1 LEAVSGEDNGERDGR
16 MRRSG
21 QAGSGQARSARVKTA
36 VLISVFGL
44 LVLGAGEL
52 VSGREGLVVAAV
64 VLLVVL
70 GYAYYSAD
78 TLALRAMQAQPIGE
92 AGAPV
97 LYRIVRELSYEARQ
111 PMPRIY
117 VSPTE
122 SPNAFA
128 AGRDP
133 RNASV
138 CCTVGLL
145 RTLDEHELRAVIAH
159 ELAHVYNRDVLVS
172 CVAGA
177 LAGAVVGSASLL
189 WLLPGIDG
197 GDDDEGWAEL
207 LAAVLLGPL
216 AAVLV
221 RSAVSRSREHQADAC
236 AARLTG
242 DPLSLATALRK
253 LDEGARRTP
262 LRGGPGL
269 AGIGHLMIVNPHLG
283 AAGKPGRIGQLC
295 STHPPVDERIARL
308 ERLAGVRT
316 RAGAEQAD

>member
-1 LEAVSGEDNGERDGR
+1 MQRTGHV
-16 MRRSG
+16 
-21 QAGSGQARSARVKTA
+21 RSARVKTA
-36 VLISVFGL
+36 VLISVFGVL
-44 LVLGAGEL
+44 ILGAGEL
-52 VSGREGLVVAAV
+52 LCGSEGLVVAAV

-78 TLALRAMQAQPIGE
+78 TLALRAMNAQPIGE

-97 LYRIVRELSYEARQ
+97 LYRIVRELSYEARR

-133 RNASV
+133 RTASV

-145 RTLDEHELRAVIAH
+145 RILDEHELRAVIAH

-172 CVAGA
+172 SVAGA
-177 LAGAVVGSASLL
+177 LAGAVMWSASLL

-197 GDDDEGWAEL
+197 GGGEDDEGWADL
-207 LAAVLLGPL
+207 IAAVLLGPL
-216 AAVLV
+216 AAMLV
-221 RSAVSRSREHQADAC
+221 RSAVSRSREYHADAC
-236 AARLTG
+236 ASRLTG

-253 LDEGARRTP
+253 IDAGSRRTP
-262 LRGGPGL
+262 LRGGPGM
-269 AGIGHLMIVNPHLG
+269 AGIGHLMIVNPF
-283 AAGKPGRIGQLC
+283 AGCEEKSGWVSRLY
-295 STHPPVDERIARL
+295 STHPPLRERVARL
-308 ERLAGVRT
+308 ERLAGIKDP
-316 RAGAEQAD
+316 AADRVGE

>member
-1 LEAVSGEDNGERDGR
+1 MRHSGH
-16 MRRSG
+16 
-21 QAGSGQARSARVKTA
+21 ARSARAKTA

-52 VSGREGLVVAAV
+52 LSGREGLVVAAV

-97 LYRIVRELSYEARQ
+97 LYRIVRELSYEARR

-122 SPNAFA
+122 CPNAFA

-133 RNASV
+133 RSASV

-145 RTLDEHELRAVIAH
+145 RTLDENELRAVIAH

-172 CVAGA
+172 SVAGA

-197 GDDDEGWAEL
+197 GDDDEGWAAL

-216 AAVLV
+216 AALLV
-221 RSAVSRSREHQADAC
+221 RSAVSRNREYQADAC

-253 LDEGARRTP
+253 LEAGVRRTP
-262 LRGGPGL
+262 LRPGRGL
-269 AGIGHLMIVNPHLG
+269 AGIGHLMIVNPFLG
-283 AAGKPGRIGQLC
+283 GKSKPGRLDQLC
-295 STHPPVDERIARL
+295 STHPPVCERIDRL
-308 ERLAGVRT
+308 EHLAGLRT
-316 RAGAEQAD
+316 HAGAGQTD

>member
-1 LEAVSGEDNGERDGR
+1 
-16 MRRSG
+16 MRRMG
-21 QAGSGQARSARVKTA
+21 HVRSARVKTA
-36 VLISVFGL
+36 VLISVFGV

-52 VSGREGLVVAAV
+52 FGGSEGVVLAAV
-64 VLLVVL
+64 VLVVVL

-78 TLALRAMQAQPIGE
+78 TLALRAMHAQPIGE
-92 AGAPV
+92 AAAPV
-97 LYRIVRELSYEARQ
+97 LYRIVRELSYEARR

-172 CVAGA
+172 SVAGA
-177 LAGAVVGSASLL
+177 LAAVVMWSASLL
-189 WLLPGIDG
+189 WLLPGLDDG
-197 GDDDEGWAEL
+197 GDDDEGIGGL
-207 LAAVLLGPL
+207 IAAVLLGPL
-216 AAVLV
+216 AAILV
-221 RSAVSRSREHQADAC
+221 RSAVSRSREYQADAC

-253 LDEGARRTP
+253 IDAGARRNP
-262 LRGGPGL
+262 LKAGAGM
-269 AGIGHLMIVNPHLG
+269 AGIGHLMIVNPFAG
-283 AAGKPGRIGQLC
+283 AEERTHWASRLC
-295 STHPPVDERIARL
+295 STHPPLPERVARL
-308 ERLAGVRT
+308 ERLAGIRGADGT
-316 RAGAEQAD
+316 GAADRASE

>member
-1 LEAVSGEDNGERDGR
+1 
-16 MRRSG
+16 MRRTG
-21 QAGSGQARSARVKTA
+21 HAGSARVRTA
-36 VLISVFGL
+36 ALISVFGSL
-44 LVLGAGEL
+44 ILGVGAL

-78 TLALRAMQAQPIGE
+78 TLALRAMNAQPIGE
-92 AGAPV
+92 AGVPV
-97 LYRIVRELSYEARQ
+97 LYRIVRELSYEARR

-133 RNASV
+133 RSAAV

-159 ELAHVYNRDVLVS
+159 ELTHVYNRDVLVS
-172 CVAGA
+172 SVAGA
-177 LAGAVVGSASLL
+177 LAGAVTGAAGLL

-197 GDDDEGWAEL
+197 DDDEGWAEL
-207 LAAVLLGPL
+207 IGAVLLGPL

-221 RSAVSRSREHQADAC
+221 RTAVSRSREYQADAG

-253 LDEGARRTP
+253 LEAGVRRTP

-269 AGIGHLMIVNPHLG
+269 AGIGHLMVVDPFHG
-283 AAGKPGRIGQLC
+283 GQSRQGRLARLC
-295 STHPPVDERIARL
+295 STHPPVHERIDRL
-308 ERLAGVRT
+308 ERLAGLKSAAQRP
-316 RAGAEQAD
+316 E

>member
-1 LEAVSGEDNGERDGR
+1 
-16 MRRSG
+16 MRRTVNL
-21 QAGSGQARSARVKTA
+21 RSARVRTA
-36 VLISVFGL
+36 MLISAFGV
-44 LVLGAGEL
+44 LVLVAGDL
-52 VSGREGLVVAAV
+52 IGGREGLVLATV

-78 TLALRAMQAQPIGE
+78 TLALRAMNAQPIGE

-97 LYRIVRELSYEARQ
+97 LYRIVRELSYEARR

-133 RNASV
+133 RTASV

-172 CVAGA
+172 SIAGA
-177 LAGAVVGSASLL
+177 LAAVVMWSASLL
-189 WLLPGIDG
+189 WLLPGLDDG
-197 GDDDEGWAEL
+197 GDDDEG
-207 LAAVLLGPL
+207 LAGLIGAVLLGPL
-216 AAVLV
+216 AAILV
-221 RSAVSRSREHQADAC
+221 RSAVSRSREYHADAC
-236 AARLTG
+236 ASRLTG

-253 LDEGARRTP
+253 IDAGARRNP

-269 AGIGHLMIVNPHLG
+269 AGIGHLMIVNPFVG
-283 AAGKPGRIGQLC
+283 DSGRPGWAGRLC
-295 STHPPVDERIARL
+295 ATHPPVHERVARL
-308 ERLAGVRT
+308 ERLAGLRDT
-316 RAGAEQAD
+316 AADRAE

>member
-1 LEAVSGEDNGERDGR
+1 
-16 MRRSG
+16 
-21 QAGSGQARSARVKTA
+21 VKTL

-44 LVLGAGEL
+44 VVLGVGEL
-52 VSGREGLVVAAV
+52 VSGSEGLVVAAV

-92 AGAPV
+92 AGAPA
-97 LYRIVRELSYEARQ
+97 LYRIVRELSFEARR

-133 RNASV
+133 RSATV

-159 ELAHVYNRDVLVS
+159 ELAHVYNRDVLLS
-172 CVAGA
+172 SVAGA
-177 LAGAVVGSASLL
+177 LAGAVTGAASLL

-197 GDDDEGWAEL
+197 GGDEDDGVAAL
-207 LAAVLLGPL
+207 VSAVLLAPL
-216 AAVLV
+216 AALLV
-221 RSAVSRSREHQADAC
+221 RSAVGRSREYHADAC

-253 LDEGARRTP
+253 LDAGVRRTP

-269 AGIGHLMIVNPHLG
+269 AGIGHLMIVDPF
-283 AAGKPGRIGQLC
+283 AGGEARPGRFARLC
-295 STHPPVDERIARL
+295 STHPALPARIERL
-308 ERLAGVRT
+308 EHLAGLR
-316 RAGAEQAD
+316 RAAGTGPSE

>member
-1 LEAVSGEDNGERDGR
+1 
-16 MRRSG
+16 MRG
-21 QAGSGQARSARVKTA
+21 TGSTGSARAKTA
-36 VLISVFGL
+36 VLISAFSL
-44 LVLGAGEL
+44 FALGTGEL
-52 VSGREGLVVAAV
+52 AGGREGLVVAVV
-64 VLLVVL
+64 VLGVVL
-70 GYAYYSAD
+70 GYAYHNAD
-78 TLALRAMQAQPIGE
+78 TLALRTMHAQPIGE

-97 LYRIVRELSYEARQ
+97 LYRIVRELSYQARR

-133 RNASV
+133 RNAAV

-172 CVAGA
+172 SVAGA
-177 LAGAVVGSASLL
+177 LAGALVWSASLL
-189 WLLPGIDG
+189 WLLPGLG
-197 GDDDEGWAEL
+197 GSEDDEGWADL
-207 LAAVLLGPL
+207 LVTFLLGPM

-221 RSAVSRSREHQADAC
+221 RTAVGRSREYRADAG

-253 LDEGARRTP
+253 LEAGVRAHP
-262 LRGGPGL
+262 LRGGPGPL
-269 AGIGHLMIVNPHLG
+269 TGIGHLMIVHPFG
-283 AAGKPGRIGQLC
+283 DGRNRGGIRGLC
-295 STHPPVDERIARL
+295 STHPPVAERIARL
-308 ERLAGVRT
+308 EHLAGIRT
-316 RAGAEQAD
+316 RVQK

>member
-1 LEAVSGEDNGERDGR
+1 

-21 QAGSGQARSARVKTA
+21 LVSSARAKTT
-36 VLISVFGL
+36 VLISVFS
-44 LVLGAGEL
+44 LVALGTGEL
-52 VSGREGLVVAAV
+52 AGGREGLVVAVV
-64 VLLVVL
+64 VLVVVL
-70 GYAYYSAD
+70 GYAYHNAD
-78 TLALRAMQAQPIGE
+78 TLPLRTMHAQPIGE

-97 LYRIVRELSYEARQ
+97 LYRIVRELSHEARR

-128 AGRDP
+128 TGRDP

-159 ELAHVYNRDVLVS
+159 ELAHVYNRDMLVS
-172 CVAGA
+172 SVAGA
-177 LAGAVVGSASLL
+177 LAGALVWSASLL
-189 WLLPGIDG
+189 WLLPGLG
-197 GDDDEGWAEL
+197 GSEDDEGWADL
-207 LAAVLLGPL
+207 LVSFLLGPL

-221 RSAVSRSREHQADAC
+221 RTAVGRSREFRADAC

-253 LDEGARRTP
+253 LDAGVRANP
-262 LRGGPGL
+262 LRGGPGPL
-269 AGIGHLMIVNPHLG
+269 AGIGHLMIVHPFGDDG
-283 AAGKPGRIGQLC
+283 APAGPDGDGHAQRQSQGGLLHRLC
-295 STHPPVDERIARL
+295 SSHPPVSERIARL
-308 ERLAGVRT
+308 EQLAGIRSRV
-316 RAGAEQAD
+316 EK

>member
-1 LEAVSGEDNGERDGR
+1 
-16 MRRSG
+16 MRRTG
-21 QAGSGQARSARVKTA
+21 HARSARVKTA
-36 VLISVFGL
+36 ALISVFGS
-44 LVLGAGEL
+44 LVLGTGAL

-70 GYAYYSAD
+70 GYAYHSAD
-78 TLALRAMQAQPIGE
+78 TLALRAMNAQPIGE

-97 LYRIVRELSYEARQ
+97 LYRIVRELSYEARR

-133 RNASV
+133 RSASV

-172 CVAGA
+172 SVAGA
-177 LAGAVVGSASLL
+177 LAGAVTGAAGLL

-197 GDDDEGWAEL
+197 GGDDDEGWAEL
-207 LAAVLLGPL
+207 IGAVLLAPL

-221 RSAVSRSREHQADAC
+221 RTAVSRSREYQADAS

-253 LDEGARRTP
+253 LEAGARRTP

-269 AGIGHLMIVNPHLG
+269 AGIGHLMIVEPFHDG
-283 AAGKPGRIGQLC
+283 QSRPGRVARLC
-295 STHPPVDERIARL
+295 STHPPVHERIDRL
-308 ERLAGVRT
+308 ERLAGVKSP
-316 RAGAEQAD
+316 AQQPE

>member
-1 LEAVSGEDNGERDGR
+1 
-16 MRRSG
+16 MRRTG
-21 QAGSGQARSARVKTA
+21 HVRSARVKTA
-36 VLISVFGL
+36 VLISVFGIF
-44 LVLGAGEL
+44 VLGAGEL
-52 VSGREGLVVAAV
+52 LAGREGVVLAAV

-78 TLALRAMQAQPIGE
+78 TLALRAMKAQPIGE

-97 LYRIVRELSYEARQ
+97 LYRIVRELSYEARR

-145 RTLDEHELRAVIAH
+145 RILDEHELRAVIAH

-172 CVAGA
+172 SVAGA
-177 LAGAVVGSASLL
+177 LAGAVMWSASLL

-197 GDDDEGWAEL
+197 GGDDDEGWADL
-207 LAAVLLGPL
+207 IAAVLLGPL

-221 RSAVSRSREHQADAC
+221 RSAVSRSREYHADAC

-253 LDEGARRTP
+253 IDAGVRRNP

-269 AGIGHLMIVNPHLG
+269 AGIGHLMIVNPFLG
-283 AAGKPGRIGQLC
+283 GEDKGSWASQLC
-295 STHPPVDERIARL
+295 STHPPVPERIARL
-308 ERLAGVRT
+308 ERLAGIKDPAAD
-316 RAGAEQAD
+316 RAGE

>member
-1 LEAVSGEDNGERDGR
+1 
-16 MRRSG
+16 MRRTVNL
-21 QAGSGQARSARVKTA
+21 RSARARTA
-36 VLISVFGL
+36 VLISVFGV
-44 LVLGAGEL
+44 LVLVAGDL
-52 VSGREGLVVAAV
+52 LGGREGLVLATV

-78 TLALRAMQAQPIGE
+78 TLALRAMNAQPIGE

-97 LYRIVRELSYEARQ
+97 LYKIVRELSYEARR

-133 RNASV
+133 RTASV

-145 RTLDEHELRAVIAH
+145 RTLDEHELRAVVAH

-172 CVAGA
+172 SVAGA
-177 LAGAVVGSASLL
+177 LAAVVMWSASLL
-189 WLLPGIDG
+189 WLLPGLDDG
-197 GDDDEGWAEL
+197 GEDDEGL
-207 LAAVLLGPL
+207 TGLIGAVLLGPL
-216 AAVLV
+216 AAILV
-221 RSAVSRSREHQADAC
+221 RSAVSRSREYHADAS

-253 LDEGARRTP
+253 IEAGSRRTP
-262 LRGGPGL
+262 LRGGPGM
-269 AGIGHLMIVNPHLG
+269 AGIGHLMIVNPF
-283 AAGKPGRIGQLC
+283 AGGTEPSGWAGRLC
-295 STHPPVDERIARL
+295 ATHPPVPERVARL
-308 ERLAGVRT
+308 ERLAGIKDPAAD
-316 RAGAEQAD
+316 RAE

>member
-1 LEAVSGEDNGERDGR
+1 
-16 MRRSG
+16 MRRTG
-21 QAGSGQARSARVKTA
+21 HARSARVKTA
-36 VLISVFGL
+36 ALISVFGS
-44 LVLGAGEL
+44 LVLGTGAL

-78 TLALRAMQAQPIGE
+78 TLALRAMNAQPIGE

-97 LYRIVRELSYEARQ
+97 LYRIVRELSYEARR

-133 RNASV
+133 RSASV

-159 ELAHVYNRDVLVS
+159 ELAHIRNRDVLLS
-172 CVAGA
+172 SVAGA
-177 LAGAVVGSASLL
+177 LAGALVWSASLL
-189 WLLPGIDG
+189 WLLPGLG
-197 GDDDEGWAEL
+197 GSEDDEGWADL
-207 LAAVLLGPL
+207 LVSFLLGPL
-216 AAVLV
+216 AAMLV
-221 RSAVSRSREHQADAC
+221 RTAVGRSREFHADAS

-253 LDEGARRTP
+253 LDAGARAHP
-262 LRGGPGL
+262 LRGGPGPL
-269 AGIGHLMIVNPHLG
+269 TGIGHLMIVHPFGEDGSHGGL
-283 AAGKPGRIGQLC
+283 RRLC
-295 STHPPVDERIARL
+295 STHPPVAERIARL
-308 ERLAGVRT
+308 EHLAGVRT
-316 RAGAEQAD
+316 RVQK

>member
-1 LEAVSGEDNGERDGR
+1 
-16 MRRSG
+16 MRRTG
-21 QAGSGQARSARVKTA
+21 HVRSARVKTA
-36 VLISVFGL
+36 VLISVFGV

-52 VSGREGLVVAAV
+52 LGGSEGLVLASV
-64 VLLVVL
+64 VLIVVL

-97 LYRIVRELSYEARQ
+97 LYRIVRELSYEARR

-133 RNASV
+133 RSASV

-172 CVAGA
+172 SVAGA
-177 LAGAVVGSASLL
+177 LAGAVMWSASLL
-189 WLLPGIDG
+189 WLLPGLDDG
-197 GDDDEGWAEL
+197 GDDDEGIGGL
-207 LAAVLLGPL
+207 IAAVLLGPL
-216 AAVLV
+216 AALLV
-221 RSAVSRSREHQADAC
+221 RSAVSRSREYHADAC

-253 LDEGARRTP
+253 IDAGTRRTP
-262 LRGGPGL
+262 LRGGAGM
-269 AGIGHLMIVNPHLG
+269 AGIGHLMIVNPFASARERPHW
-283 AAGKPGRIGQLC
+283 ASQLC
-295 STHPPVDERIARL
+295 STHPPLHERVARL
-308 ERLAGVRT
+308 ERLAGIQGQSQAT
-316 RAGAEQAD
+316 DRATD

>member
-1 LEAVSGEDNGERDGR
+1 
-16 MRRSG
+16 M
-21 QAGSGQARSARVKTA
+21 
-36 VLISVFGL
+36 LISVFGVVV
-44 LVLGAGEL
+44 LVAGEML
-52 VSGREGLVVAAV
+52 GGREGIVVATV

-78 TLALRAMQAQPIGE
+78 TLALRAMNAQPIGE

-97 LYRIVRELSYEARQ
+97 LYKIVRELSYEARR

-133 RNASV
+133 RTASV

-172 CVAGA
+172 SVAGS
-177 LAGAVVGSASLL
+177 LAAVVMWSASLL
-189 WLLPGIDG
+189 WLLPGLDDG
-197 GDDDEGWAEL
+197 GDEDEGL
-207 LAAVLLGPL
+207 TGLIGAVLLGPL
-216 AAVLV
+216 SAILV
-221 RSAVSRSREHQADAC
+221 RSAVSRSREYQADAC

-242 DPLSLATALRK
+242 DPLSLATALK
-253 LDEGARRTP
+253 KIDAGARRNP
-262 LRGGPGL
+262 LRGGPGM
-269 AGIGHLMIVNPHLG
+269 AGIGHLMIVNPF
-283 AAGKPGRIGQLC
+283 AGEAERPGWAGRLC
-295 STHPPVDERIARL
+295 ATHPPVPERIARL
-308 ERLAGVRT
+308 EQLAGIRDAAAE
-316 RAGAEQAD
+316 RADRPSAD

>member
-1 LEAVSGEDNGERDGR
+1 
-16 MRRSG
+16 MRRTG
-21 QAGSGQARSARVKTA
+21 HVRSARVKTA
-36 VLISVFGL
+36 VLISVFGV

-52 VSGREGLVVAAV
+52 LCGSEGLVVAAV

-78 TLALRAMQAQPIGE
+78 TLALRAMNAQPIGE

-97 LYRIVRELSYEARQ
+97 LYRIVRELSYEARR

-133 RNASV
+133 RSASV

-145 RTLDEHELRAVIAH
+145 RILDEHELRAVIAH

-172 CVAGA
+172 SVAGA
-177 LAGAVVGSASLL
+177 LAGAVMWSASLL

-197 GDDDEGWAEL
+197 GGGGRRGLGRPDRRR
-207 LAAVLLGPL
+207 AA
-216 AAVLV
+216 
-221 RSAVSRSREHQADAC
+221 RSAGRGAGAQRRRPLPRVPRGRLRRPADRGPALAGHGPAQDRRGRAPQP
-236 AARLTG
+236 AARRPG
-242 DPLSLATALRK
+242 PGRNRPPDDRQ
-253 LDEGARRTP
+253 P
-262 LRGGPGL
+262 LRGRED
-269 AGIGHLMIVNPHLG
+269 
-283 AAGKPGRIGQLC
+283 KPSWVSQLC
-295 STHPPVDERIARL
+295 STHPPVHERVARL
-308 ERLAGVRT
+308 ERLAGIKDQAAD
-316 RAGAEQAD
+316 RAGE

>member
-1 LEAVSGEDNGERDGR
+1 
-16 MRRSG
+16 MRRTG
-21 QAGSGQARSARVKTA
+21 RAGSARAKTA
-36 VLISVFGL
+36 VLISVFG
-44 LVLGAGEL
+44 VLALGTGEL
-52 VSGREGLVVAAV
+52 AAGREGLVVAVV
-64 VLLVVL
+64 VLVVVI
-70 GYAYYSAD
+70 GYAYHNAD
-78 TLALRAMQAQPIGE
+78 TLALRTMHAQPIGE

-97 LYRIVRELSYEARQ
+97 LYRIVRELSYQARR

-172 CVAGA
+172 SVAGA
-177 LAGAVVGSASLL
+177 LAGALVWSASLL
-189 WLLPGIDG
+189 WLLPGLG
-197 GDDDEGWAEL
+197 GSEDDEGWADL
-207 LAAVLLGPL
+207 LATFLLGPM

-221 RSAVSRSREHQADAC
+221 RAAVGRSREYRADAC

-253 LDEGARRTP
+253 LEAGVQANP
-262 LRGGPGL
+262 LRGGPGPL
-269 AGIGHLMIVNPHLG
+269 AGIGHLMIVHPFRQQ
-283 AAGKPGRIGQLC
+283 KGRVSRLRRLC
-295 STHPPVDERIARL
+295 STHPPVTERIARL
-308 ERLAGVRT
+308 EHLAGIRT
-316 RAGAEQAD
+316 RVEK

>member
-1 LEAVSGEDNGERDGR
+1 
-16 MRRSG
+16 MRHT
-21 QAGSGQARSARVKTA
+21 GQARSARVKTVA
-36 VLISVFGL
+36 LISVFGL
-44 LVLGAGEL
+44 AVLAVGEL
-52 VSGREGLVVAAV
+52 VSGREGLVVATV
-64 VLLVVL
+64 VLVVVL
-70 GYAYYSAD
+70 GYAYHSAD
-78 TLALRAMQAQPIGE
+78 TLALRAMNAQPIGE

-97 LYRIVRELSYEARQ
+97 LYRIVRELSYEARR

-172 CVAGA
+172 SVAGA
-177 LAGAVVGSASLL
+177 LAGAVMWSASLL
-189 WLLPGIDG
+189 WLLPGLDGG
-197 GDDDEGWAEL
+197 GDDDEGWADL
-207 LAAVLLGPL
+207 IAAVLLGPL

-221 RSAVSRSREHQADAC
+221 RSAVSRSREYQADAC

-253 LDEGARRTP
+253 LEAGVRRTP
-262 LRGGPGL
+262 LRGGRESPGL
-269 AGIGHLMIVNPHLG
+269 AGIGHLMIVNPFADG
-283 AAGKPGRIGQLC
+283 SGRQSWAARLC
-295 STHPPVDERIARL
+295 STHPPVAERVARL
-308 ERLAGVRT
+308 EQLAGLKSP
-316 RAGAEQAD
+316 AEQRD

>member
-1 LEAVSGEDNGERDGR
+1 
-16 MRRSG
+16 MRRTG
-21 QAGSGQARSARVKTA
+21 HVRSARVKTA
-36 VLISVFGL
+36 VLISVFGV

-52 VSGREGLVVAAV
+52 LCGSEGLVVASV

-78 TLALRAMQAQPIGE
+78 TLALRAMNAQPIGE

-97 LYRIVRELSYEARQ
+97 LYRIVRELSYEARR

-133 RNASV
+133 RSASV

-145 RTLDEHELRAVIAH
+145 RILDEHELRAVIAH

-172 CVAGA
+172 SVAGA
-177 LAGAVVGSASLL
+177 LAGAVMWSASLL

-197 GDDDEGWAEL
+197 GDDDEGWADL
-207 LAAVLLGPL
+207 IAAVLLGPL

-221 RSAVSRSREHQADAC
+221 RSAVSRSREYQADAS

-253 LDEGARRTP
+253 IDAGVRRNP

-269 AGIGHLMIVNPHLG
+269 AGIGHLMIVNPFAGG
-283 AAGKPGRIGQLC
+283 AEKGNWAGQIF
-295 STHPPVDERIARL
+295 STHPPVCERVARL
-308 ERLAGVRT
+308 ERLAGIKDKAAE
-316 RAGAEQAD
+316 RAGE

>member
-1 LEAVSGEDNGERDGR
+1 
-16 MRRSG
+16 MRRTG
-21 QAGSGQARSARVKTA
+21 HVRSARVKTA
-36 VLISVFGL
+36 VLISVFGVL
-44 LVLGAGEL
+44 ILGAGEL
-52 VSGREGLVVAAV
+52 LGGSEGLVLASV

-78 TLALRAMQAQPIGE
+78 TLALRAMNAQPIGE

-97 LYRIVRELSYEARQ
+97 LYRIVRELSYEARR

-145 RTLDEHELRAVIAH
+145 RILDEHELRAVIAH

-172 CVAGA
+172 SVAGA
-177 LAGAVVGSASLL
+177 LAGAVMWSASLL

-197 GDDDEGWAEL
+197 GGEDDEGWADL
-207 LAAVLLGPL
+207 IAAVLLGPL
-216 AAVLV
+216 AAMLV
-221 RSAVSRSREHQADAC
+221 RSAVGRSREYHADAY
-236 AARLTG
+236 ASRLTG

-253 LDEGARRTP
+253 IDAGVRRNP

-269 AGIGHLMIVNPHLG
+269 AGIGHLMIVNPF
-283 AAGKPGRIGQLC
+283 AGGEQKLSWIGQLC
-295 STHPPVDERIARL
+295 STHPPVRERVARL
-308 ERLAGVRT
+308 ERLAGIRDHVAD
-316 RAGAEQAD
+316 RAGD

>member
-1 LEAVSGEDNGERDGR
+1 
-16 MRRSG
+16 MH
-21 QAGSGQARSARVKTA
+21 
-36 VLISVFGL
+36 
-44 LVLGAGEL
+44 
-52 VSGREGLVVAAV
+52 
-64 VLLVVL
+64 
-70 GYAYYSAD
+70 
-78 TLALRAMQAQPIGE
+78 AQPIGE

-97 LYRIVRELSYEARQ
+97 LYRIVRELSYQARR

-172 CVAGA
+172 SVAGA
-177 LAGAVVGSASLL
+177 LAGALVWSASLL
-189 WLLPGIDG
+189 WLLPGLG
-197 GDDDEGWAEL
+197 GSEDDEGWADL
-207 LAAVLLGPL
+207 LVAFLLGPM

-221 RSAVSRSREHQADAC
+221 RTAVGRSREYQADAC

-253 LDEGARRTP
+253 LEAGVRANP
-262 LRGGPGL
+262 LRGAPGPL
-269 AGIGHLMIVNPHLG
+269 AGIGHLMIVHPFGAEKG
-283 AAGKPGRIGQLC
+283 AAGGLRGLC
-295 STHPPVDERIARL
+295 STHPPVAERIARL
-308 ERLAGVRT
+308 EHLAGIRT
-316 RAGAEQAD
+316 RAQK

>member
-1 LEAVSGEDNGERDGR
+1 
-16 MRRSG
+16 MRHTG
-21 QAGSGQARSARVKTA
+21 HARSARAKTA
-36 VLISVFGL
+36 VLVSVFGL

-52 VSGREGLVVAAV
+52 MCGREGLVVAAV

-70 GYAYYSAD
+70 GYAYSSAD
-78 TLALRAMQAQPIGE
+78 TLALRAMRAQPIGE

-97 LYRIVRELSYEARQ
+97 LYRIVRELSYEARR

-133 RNASV
+133 RNAAV

-172 CVAGA
+172 SVAGA
-177 LAGAVVGSASLL
+177 LAGAVMGASSLL
-189 WLLPGIDG
+189 WLLPGLDG
-197 GDDDEGWAEL
+197 GDDDEGWADL
-207 LAAVLLGPL
+207 LAAMVLGPL
-216 AAVLV
+216 AAMLV
-221 RSAVSRSREHQADAC
+221 RSAVSRSREYQADAC

-253 LDEGARRTP
+253 LEAGVRRTP

-269 AGIGHLMIVNPHLG
+269 AGIGHLMIVNPFLG
-283 AAGKPGRIGQLC
+283 ADGAPGRFGQLC
-295 STHPPVDERIARL
+295 STHPPVDERIDRL
-308 ERLAGVRT
+308 ERLAGL
-316 RAGAEQAD
+316 RAPADAE

>member
-1 LEAVSGEDNGERDGR
+1 
-16 MRRSG
+16 MRRTG
-21 QAGSGQARSARVKTA
+21 HVRSARVKTA
-36 VLISVFGL
+36 VLISLFGV

-52 VSGREGLVVAAV
+52 CAGSEGLVVATV

-78 TLALRAMQAQPIGE
+78 TLALRAMKAQPIGE
-92 AGAPV
+92 AGAPT
-97 LYRIVRELSYEARQ
+97 LYRIVRELSYEARR

-133 RNASV
+133 RSASV

-172 CVAGA
+172 SVAGA
-177 LAGAVVGSASLL
+177 LAGVVMWSASLL

-197 GDDDEGWAEL
+197 GGEDDEGWAEL
-207 LAAVLLGPL
+207 ISAVLLGPL

-221 RSAVSRSREHQADAC
+221 RSAVGRSREYHADAC

-253 LDEGARRTP
+253 LDAGVRRNP

-269 AGIGHLMIVNPHLG
+269 TGIGHLMIVNPFAG
-283 AAGKPGRIGQLC
+283 AGDKPGWVSRLY
-295 STHPPVDERIARL
+295 STHPPVHERVARL
-308 ERLAGVRT
+308 ERLAGIKDPAAD
-316 RAGAEQAD
+316 RAGD